1 MAITTIPWGDGSGD
15 NIYLS
20 APSQTGDQSV
30 SVTSDPNTGAARS
43 KVVTFSASG
52 VSPVSLTISQD
63 AGAVEQYIVFDDPVC
78 EQICANA
85 WGDGIGL
92 KPSEAAAV
100 TSIGT
105 TFQNTAIVSFEEFAV
120 YFTGVTSL
128 VNDAFSGCSSLESI
142 TIASRVTTYGN
153 NIFGGCTAL
162 KSLVIEYT
170 GTLAL
175 QNIMTGGSAPVI
187 GDGTGT
193 LRIAGSIGTSTR
205 NNYNLRFDTIEI
217 GGDFNPNMTQRY
229 PFNANTLR
237 TLKIGGNLTAVYMM
251 TTANCDF
258 IGVDGSITTSTNNT
272 FGTANRNTILHFGYS
287 GGGVAIDF
295 SRLASNLGNFNTYYS
310 AIYVGDGSSQAHDE
324 AVLADYLNDA
334 GWSQVSSKLHT
345 WWSYLNP

>member
-15 NIYLS
+15 NIYLTYPS
-20 APSQTGDQSV
+20 ASGNQTI
-30 SVTSDPNTGAARS
+30 SVTSDANGGAARS

-162 KSLVIEYT
+162 KSLVIGYT
-170 GTLAL
+170 GTIAL
-175 QNIMTGGSAPVI
+175 QNIMTGGNAPVI

-193 LRIAGSIGTSTR
+193 LRIAGSIGTSTG
-205 NNYNLRFDTIEI
+205 NNYNLNFETIDI
-217 GGDFNPNMTQRY
+217 GGDINPSIGNRY
-229 PFNANTLR
+229 LFNANTLR
-237 TLKIGGNLTAVYMM
+237 TLKIGGNLTASYLL

-258 IGVDGSITTSTNNT
+258 IGVNGIITSSTTRT
-272 FGTANRNTILHFGYS
+272 FGTATRNAILHFGYS
-287 GGGVAIDF
+287 GGGIAVNFD
-295 SRLASNLGNFNTYYS
+295 RLASNLTNFNTYYS